1 MEFPAEFK
9 SKSGRPDVKRMVVTA
24 SVPVFL
30 NREKDSISVRQT
42 REGVVE
48 ALSAAIQT
56 GSFLAIAR
64 KK

>member
-1 MEFPAEFK
+1 LIPAKFK

-30 NREKDSISVRQT
+30 KSENKKQSVSQT

-48 ALSAAIQT
+48 ALTAAIHT

-64 KK
+64 GKK